1 VKVLLFLV
9 AFSITTW
16 AAAPTVSYQMI
27 GGVPANNLC
36 DNGED
41 FLTVDPVKTCVQ
53 WTHIP
58 EKNHGE
64 IIEPGDW
71 RCDKYQLR
79 HMSISKEINV
89 CVAFVS
95 NEQFV
100 GCTKWE
106 KGVQGNKVIGEKVT
120 EHGEASH
127 VEYFDYVI
135 PACPVEG

>member
-1 VKVLLFLV
+1 MVTCRDQKKNSKGVRVKVLLFLV
-9 AFSITTW
+9 AFSVSVL
-16 AAAPTVSYQMI
+16 AASPTVSYQMI

-58 EKNHGE
+58 EKNYGE

-71 RCDKYQLR
+71 RCDQYQLR

-89 CVAFVS
+89 CVSFVS
-95 NEQFV
+95 ND
-100 GCTKWE
+100 
-106 KGVQGNKVIGEKVT
+106 EKVT
-120 EHGEASH
+120 EDGEASH

-135 PACPVEG
+135 PACPVEN